1 MKDHWKRLTALLL
14 ALMLLCGLMGCGEA
28 SSSGKDEQGEDPA
41 PAEQTEEAS
50 PAETAGE
57 DAAREQTDSAPEDTA
72 QDPLTEPAEAP
83 DGETEEQKAFRL
95 RLTKAANTVL
105 GTALKL
111 ICIRTPEKI

>member
-41 PAEQTEEAS
+41 PAEQIEEAS

-57 DAAREQTDSAPEDTA
+57 EDAARE
-72 QDPLTEPAEAP
+72 
-83 DGETEEQKAFRL
+83 RR
-95 RLTKAANTVL
+95 RLTARRKNRMRRSPRS
-105 GTALKL
+105 
-111 ICIRTPEKI
+111 I